1 MQIVPYLVLNGNCRE
16 AFEFYAKCFRGTI
29 EMMLS
34 HGESPVAAQV
44 PPEWHALVMH
54 ARLSVGGATLMGSD
68 SRPGESKPA
77 HGYSVMM
84 SLDTA
89 EEAERVFAELADGG
103 KVTMPMGESFWA
115 ARFGMLVDRFGTP
128 WMINGELR
136 A

>member
-1 MQIVPYLVLNGNCRE
+1 MQIVPYLALNGSCRE
-16 AFEFYAKCFRGTI
+16 AFEFYAKCFRGKI

-34 HGESPVAAQV
+34 HGESPVASQV
-44 PPEWHALVMH
+44 PAEWRDRIMH
-54 ARLSVGGATLMGSD
+54 AQLSVGGATLMGSD
-68 SRPGESKPA
+68 GCPGESKPA

-89 EEAERVFAELADGG
+89 EEAERVFAELSDGG

-115 ARFGMLVDRFGTP
+115 ARFGMVVDRFGTP
-128 WMINGELR
+128 WMINGGLR